1 LRVTKKSALQLDWG
15 GAVLH
20 LSARA
25 KCERVVTVA
34 LRVQETNLAWA
45 LAEAVKP
52 YLSAVERNHVFM
64 AIGAG
69 ETFAAIRGLVKSVAI
84 KRIALRP
91 DLVQQCT
98 TWLHA
103 YVGHKDEGYLRR
115 LIEDYLVPYSISV
128 PATLRVDRLRTTTKP
143 RQLLV
148 VTSP

>member
-1 LRVTKKSALQLDWG
+1 MMMAIL
-15 GAVLH
+15 
-20 LSARA
+20 
-25 KCERVVTVA
+25 
-34 LRVQETNLAWA
+34 VQETALAWA
-45 LAEAVKP
+45 LADAVKP
-52 YLSAVERNHVFM
+52 HLTAIERNHVFM

-115 LIEDYLVPYSISV
+115 LIEDYLVPYSIRD
-128 PATLRVDRLRTTTKP
+128 PATVRVNRLRTTTKP
-143 RQLLV
+143 RQLLAL
-148 VTSP
+148 TSA

>member
-1 LRVTKKSALQLDWG
+1 MCALRLDWS
-15 GAVLH
+15 GAGLH
-20 LSARA
+20 SWARA
-25 KCERVVTVA
+25 KYERVVIVA
-34 LRVQETNLAWA
+34 RLVQEINLAWA

-69 ETFAAIRGLVKSVAI
+69 ENFSAIRGLFKSVAI

-103 YVGHKDEGYLRR
+103 YGGHKDEQYLRR
-115 LIEDYLVPYSISV
+115 LIEDYLVPCSIHIPTTARVHRV
-128 PATLRVDRLRTTTKP
+128 PTTTKP
-143 RQLLV
+143 RQLVAL
-148 VTSP
+148 TSP